1 MQETTQSRSQAR
13 RIAVQRGRAAPT
25 FTGTA
30 LATTPDT
37 IDAVPELA
45 SSEHEAAA
53 KAAQA
58 AAEKQK
64 YGPYPA
70 TNRHERRKAA
80 KLMRQDAKR
89 MHVH

>member
-1 MQETTQSRSQAR
+1 MQEPTVSET
-13 RIAVQRGRAAPT
+13 AP
-25 FTGTA
+25 GIVSV
-30 LATTPDT
+30 TP
-37 IDAVPELA
+37 L
-45 SSEHEAAA
+45 S
-53 KAAQA
+53 AAQA